1 MPLRKATV
9 GDVRSLHGLIREE
22 ARRHRVLARSLA
34 DLYDSLRD
42 FWVWEEDG
50 AVVGCAALHV
60 AWETL
65 GEVRSLVVREQHR
78 SRGVGKALVR
88 GCLEEAQQLGLK
100 RLFVLTYLPDFFR
113 RVGFRPVPKG
123 ELPQKVWTDCV
134 HCPDFPDCGEEA
146 LILELKAAGAP

>member
-9 GDVRSLHGLIREE
+9 TDVRGLHSLIREE

-42 FWVWEEDG
+42 FWVSEEDG

-60 AWETL
+60 AWDTL
-65 GEVRSLVVREQHR
+65 GEVRSLVVHPEHR
-78 SRGVGKALVR
+78 SRGLGNALVR
-88 GCLEEAQQLGLK
+88 GCLEEAHQLGLK
-100 RLFVLTYLPDFFR
+100 RIFVLTFIPEFFHR
-113 RVGFRPVPKG
+113 LGFRPVPKG

-146 LILELKAAGAP
+146 LILEL